1 MLDIKRT
8 AAAGLVL
15 AVTLA
20 ACSKNNGAA
29 NDTTNTAAGRVDT
42 AGTPANPSAA
52 PATDSAAAANNTA
65 NNAANNKWTTNA
77 VVGFATAA
85 NEGEVQ
91 MGRLGEKKAT
101 SPAVKGFARQMV
113 TDHTAMLA
121 ETKKL
126 GAKTKAT
133 PDTTMGDVHDLM
145 GHSRDEMKEL
155 TDKAAGADWDK
166 NYMDKMVDDHKAVL
180 DKLQDAAKNTT
191 DPDTK
196 QALEGAVGKVQT
208 HLTKAQDI
216 RTKMP

>member
-20 ACSKNNGAA
+20 ACSKNNGA
-29 NDTTNTAAGRVDT
+29 NDSTNTAAGRIDT
-42 AGTPANPSAA
+42 AGTPANPSAT
-52 PATDSAAAANNTA
+52 PTTDSAAAANNGA
-65 NNAANNKWTTNA
+65 NAANNKWTANA
-77 VVGFATAA
+77 VIGFATAA

-91 MGRLGEKKAT
+91 MGRLGEKKAKDA
-101 SPAVKGFARQMV
+101 AVKGFARQMV
-113 TDHTAMLA
+113 TDHSAMLA
-121 ETKKL
+121 ETRKL

-166 NYMDKMVDDHKAVL
+166 NYMDKMVDDHKNVL

-196 QALEGAVGKVQT
+196 KALETAVGKVQT

-216 RTKMP
+216 RAKMP